1 MRVVGTMTFI
11 TEAKVCIHS
20 PISLCYLT
28 YLLFTLSKSLHETW
42 THFRLRNS
50 LGKFLQKLRVRSFAP
65 LLHGFNL
72 LKTHNISGDSSG
84 GKARGLDPHPTVHRE
99 AVRMNDTGARRT
111 AATSCTKDIYN
122 SMSTQCVHPLY
133 DIPPLLE
140 SLQRQATL
148 VQTLGANIPP
158 SAGTVLGVIAV
169 AVGWVSYTQPCYLR
183 SYSFSPTQWRRPFK
197 C

>member
-28 YLLFTLSKSLHETW
+28 YLLFTLPKSLHETW

-50 LGKFLQKLRVRSFAP
+50 LGKFLQKLRVRSFAL
-65 LLHGFNL
+65 LLHRFN
-72 LKTHNISGDSSG
+72 LKTHNISSDSSG
-84 GKARGLDPHPTVHRE
+84 RKARGLDPHPTVHRE

-148 VQTLGANIPP
+148 VHTLVANIPP
-158 SAGTVLGVIAV
+158 LG
-169 AVGWVSYTQPCYLR
+169 Q
-183 SYSFSPTQWRRPFK
+183 F
-197 C
+197 